1 MKGAFTRAS
10 IRARLTAPQARPQ
23 LAPRHTKPYAISQ
36 GEPWRRGVHG
46 TESKHCPPTE
56 IKTAWNPR
64 NLLRHNKRS
73 FRPTPDNSERKRRIA
88 HSLA

>member
-1 MKGAFTRAS
+1 
-10 IRARLTAPQARPQ
+10 
-23 LAPRHTKPYAISQ
+23 
-36 GEPWRRGVHG
+36 VHG
-46 TESKHCPPTE
+46 SESKHRRPTE

-88 HSLA
+88 HSPA